1 MFIVPCKYNSLC
13 LIEKSIES
21 IRKLYP
27 TTKIL
32 VVDSDSEDKT
42 YRNQLAAY
50 NIIFADIKN
59 PNYESGALWYAVDN
73 YKEDWYVLLQDSVM
87 LNKSIDEQ
95 INSEELFYCFINFF
109 EESMSNHMRT
119 DPSAFISKINEMLG
133 EFEHLPLDSN
143 TFYSGVFGPNFI
155 IKRKM
160 VNMMLDKKC
169 NTTLRPKNKY
179 EHQIQE
185 RVYGLI
191 AKQCGVN
198 VIKNTLIGNL
208 HELMNG
214 PGFNHQKET
223 LETDLTTKTWLN
235 KHRQ

>member
-1 MFIVPCKYNSLC
+1 MFIVPCKYNPLC
-13 LIEKSIES
+13 LIERTIES

-32 VVDSDSEDKT
+32 VVDSNSDDKN
-42 YRNQLAAY
+42 YAKKLEQY
-50 NIIFADIKN
+50 NVIFADIKN
-59 PNYESGALWYAVDN
+59 CNYESGALWYAVDN
-73 YKEDWYVLLQDSVM
+73 YKEDYYIVMQDSV
-87 LNKSIDEQ
+87 LLKKSIDEQ

-109 EESMSNHMRT
+109 EDSMSNHMGT
-119 DPSAFISKINEMLG
+119 NPAAFIARINEMLG
-133 EFEHLPLDSN
+133 EFEPLPTDTN

-155 IKRKM
+155 IKREM
-160 VNMMLDKKC
+160 IDMMLDKKC
-169 NTTLRPKNKY
+169 NITLRPENKY
-179 EHQIQE
+179 DHQVQE

-208 HELMNG
+208 HELMRG
-214 PGFNHQKET
+214 SGFNHQKET
-223 LETDLTTKTWLN
+223 LETDLITKIWLN

>member
-1 MFIVPCKYNSLC
+1 MFIVPCKYNPLC
-13 LIEKSIES
+13 LIENSIES

-32 VVDSDSEDKT
+32 VVDSNSDDKS
-42 YRNQLAAY
+42 YVKKLEQY
-50 NIIFADIKN
+50 DIIFADIKN
-59 PNYESGALWYAVDN
+59 PNYESGAFWYAVDK
-73 YKEDWYVLLQDSVM
+73 YKEDFYIVMQDSVI
-87 LNKSIDEQ
+87 LNNLIDEQ

-109 EESMSNHMRT
+109 EDSMSNHMRT
-119 DPSAFISKINEMLG
+119 EPSAFISKINEMLG
-133 EFEHLPLDSN
+133 EFEPLPLDSN

-160 VNMMLDKKC
+160 VDMMLDKKC
-169 NTTLRPKNKY
+169 HITLRPTNKH

-214 PGFNHQKET
+214 SGFNHQKET
-223 LETDLTTKTWLN
+223 LETDLITKTWLN

>member
-1 MFIVPCKYNSLC
+1 MFIVPCKYNPLC
-13 LIEKSIES
+13 LIEKTVES

-32 VVDSDSEDKT
+32 VVDSNSDDKS
-42 YRNQLAAY
+42 YAKKLEQY
-50 NIIFADIKN
+50 DVIFADIKN
-59 PNYESGALWYAVDN
+59 PHYESGAFWYAVDK
-73 YKEDWYVLLQDSVM
+73 YKEDFYVVMQDSVI

-109 EESMSNHMRT
+109 EDSMANHMRT
-119 DPSAFISKINEMLG
+119 EPFAFISRINEMLG
-133 EFEHLPLDSN
+133 EFEPVPSDIN

-155 IKRKM
+155 IKREM
-160 VNMMLDKKC
+160 VDMMLDKKC
-169 NTTLRPKNKY
+169 HITLRPTNKH

-198 VIKNTLIGNL
+198 IIKNTLIGNL
-208 HELMNG
+208 HELMRG
-214 PGFNHQKET
+214 PGFNHQEET
-223 LETDLTTKTWLN
+223 LKTDLITKTWLN

>member
-1 MFIVPCKYNSLC
+1 MFIVPCKYNPLC
-13 LIEKSIES
+13 LIEKTVES

-32 VVDSDSEDKT
+32 VVDSNSDDKS
-42 YRNQLAAY
+42 YAKKLEQY
-50 NIIFADIKN
+50 DVIFADIKN
-59 PNYESGALWYAVDN
+59 SHYESGAFWYAVDK
-73 YKEDWYVLLQDSVM
+73 YKEDFYVVMQDSVI

-109 EESMSNHMRT
+109 EDSMANHMRT
-119 DPSAFISKINEMLG
+119 EPFAFISRINEMLG
-133 EFEHLPLDSN
+133 EFEPVPSDIN

-155 IKRKM
+155 IKREM
-160 VNMMLDKKC
+160 VDMMLDKKC
-169 NTTLRPKNKY
+169 HITLRPTNKH

-208 HELMNG
+208 HELMRG
-214 PGFNHQKET
+214 PGFNHQEET
-223 LETDLTTKTWLN
+223 LKTDLITKTWLN